1 MSGLK
6 NRGPQLGG
14 GPDKMPVP
22 PAAKRAKEAR
32 EVLSVWI
39 ADTRAEVV
47 LQPAFDDPMVWGLLL
62 VDVARHVSRM
72 FADDT
77 GMSEQEALD
86 RLRVGWNAEIANPTD
101 LGSTEKLS

>member
-6 NRGPQLGG
+6 NRGPDLGG
-14 GPDKMPVP
+14 PSKMPVP

-39 ADTRAEVV
+39 ADTKAEVV

-72 FADDT
+72 YADDA
-77 GMSEQEALD
+77 GLDPDIVLD
-86 RLRVGWNAEIANPTD
+86 RIRTGWNAEIANPTD
-101 LGSTEKLS
+101 LGETEVLS